1 MRPPMNQ
8 RVNISQV
15 KLDASGQPTYNDYGI
30 AETTTVSS
38 DARVRRKTNLIRTAD
53 GTEHN
58 ATLEIDV
65 PASVQVESGSAI
77 NFIDMDGNEGSGV
90 VVNYEDATNITGSR
104 VLFRTVYVDG

>member
-15 KLDASGQPTYNDYGI
+15 LMNQGQPIYDDYGI
-30 AETTTVSS
+30 PKTGTVAS
-38 DARVRRKTNLIRTAD
+38 DARVRRKTNLIRTAN

-65 PASVQVESGSAI
+65 PANVQVESGSTI

-90 VVNYEDATNITGSR
+90 VVSYEDATNITGSR